1 MRRLCGH
8 IAVSLTFSG
17 LLLWASASIGKAQ
30 PGQER
35 ADNPSTDVGPLD
47 RLLPTIRRSHPG
59 ELSDAHGPI
68 NDASG
73 APHYHLKWITPG
85 GDVFWFDVDAQSGQ
99 VLRASPGSD
108 SFGDR

>member
-8 IAVSLTFSG
+8 IAVSLTLSG
-17 LLLWASASIGKAQ
+17 LLLWSSACNLEAQ
-30 PGQER
+30 PRQER
-35 ADNPSTDVGPLD
+35 ADNSSTDVGPLD
-47 RLLPTIRRSHPG
+47 RLLPAIRRSHPG

-68 NDASG
+68 YDASG
-73 APHYHLKWITPG
+73 DSHYHVKWITPG

-99 VLRASPGSD
+99 VLRTSPGSD